1 MSVTTTSGDRA
12 TRRPV
17 PRDMAR
23 ILGDCRDL
31 AVHRLLL
38 SFTSMLD
45 RVGDLLMARAERS
58 DVREDQS
65 VLFDARE
72 VLSRERSNLMAD
84 FERHLRQ
91 LVDERISGAG
101 QSKADFSAVD
111 AKKLTL
117 VDTDAMDES
126 VLSGNIVRVVENA
139 CHEELRELNRGV
151 GYLMGEP
158 NLETAANPLAPTTIV
173 AAFTQALHDL
183 KGERRVK
190 LAILKELNQTSFGD
204 IAAIY
209 ADVNRH
215 LEGMNVVPQSLSAA
229 VHRGPPGQAGRGAD
243 GKSASAGPPPA
254 PAGEV
259 DLMAMLQRLVS
270 ARMGQSPGA
279 PMPAGLPPGG
289 IQVPDAGPAAHGGQ
303 DMQGQAH
310 ALSLGALANALSMMT
325 SASGALQQG
334 QQGQPAVGPF
344 GGPRIL
350 VTPELGDALTRMQHG
365 ESSMNYGGVSFQ
377 LAGLQQDMHNVLRDL
392 QESPLG
398 SKANQLE
405 AMTIELV
412 AMLFDFIFETK
423 DLPDSIKALIGR
435 LQMPVLRAA
444 MLDGAFFSKK
454 SHPSRLL
461 VNALAHAGI
470 GWSPTMGH
478 EDPLYR
484 KIESIVHRVL
494 EEFSEDI
501 GLFDELR
508 TDLEKFLEEE
518 DKSAEAHIQSS
529 AEEIDQRD
537 RLEIAQS
544 VAHAEVELRLRQH
557 PTPTFLATFLHEQ
570 WIEALT
576 QRYLRDGEN
585 SEGWTSALET
595 LDDLI
600 WSVQPK
606 RETEERKKLV
616 AMLRNLLK
624 RLQGGLANVA
634 WEPGGREQFMTNLV
648 EAHAAAVKPSLAS
661 APMPTTVVA
670 EAAAAAAAEAT
681 AKGDVETAAKAR
693 KLAEA
698 MAPAPAP
705 PPPEPPP
712 EVPQDRFAEIAATL
726 DRGMWVEFEGEDGQL
741 AFAKLAWV
749 SPLRG
754 TYLFTNRQ
762 GQKAVSLSADE
773 LAERFRNDRARLVEA
788 EPLVD
793 RAFTSMMAT
802 LEEKFADDGTVAAQ
816 PA

>member
-1 MSVTTTSGDRA
+1 MSVTTTSGDRS

-31 AVHRLLL
+31 AIHRLQL

-65 VLFDARE
+65 VFLDARE
-72 VLSRERSNLMAD
+72 ALTRERANLMAD

-91 LVDERISGAG
+91 FVDERISGKGLA
-101 QSKADFSAVD
+101 KADFSAVD
-111 AKKLTL
+111 ARKLTL
-117 VDTDAMDES
+117 VDTEAMDES

-151 GYLMGEP
+151 GFLMGEP

-173 AAFTQALHDL
+173 AAFTEALHGI
-183 KGERRVK
+183 KGDRRIK
-190 LAILKELNQTSFGD
+190 LAILKELNQTSFED

-215 LEGMNVVPQSLSAA
+215 LEGMNVVPQLRPTA
-229 VHRGPPGQAGRGAD
+229 VQRGGGGHGGRGAD
-243 GKSASAGPPPA
+243 DKPDGSSPPQGG
-254 PAGEV
+254 GEV

-270 ARMGQSPGA
+270 SRMGQQGA
-279 PMPAGLPPGG
+279 AASMPAGLPPGG
-289 IQVPDAGPAAHGGQ
+289 IHVPDAGPPPAAHATGQ
-303 DMQGQAH
+303 
-310 ALSLGALANALSMMT
+310 ALSMQALV
-325 SASGALQQG
+325 SALGMMAGSGGAQQA
-334 QQGQPAVGPF
+334 QPAVGPF

-350 VTPELGDALTRMQHG
+350 ATPELGDALSRLQHG
-365 ESSMNYGGVSFQ
+365 DSNMNYGGVSFQ

-461 VNALAHAGI
+461 VNALARAGI

-508 TDLEKFLEEE
+508 ADLEKFLEEE
-518 DKSAEAHIQSS
+518 DKSAAAQIQSS

-557 PTPTFLATFLHEQ
+557 ATPTFLADFLREQ
-570 WIEALT
+570 WTATLT
-576 QRYLRDGEN
+576 QRYLRDGES
-585 SEGWTSALET
+585 SEGWTSALST

-606 RETEERKKLV
+606 RETEERKRLV

-624 RLQGGLANVA
+624 RLQGGLVNIA

-648 EAHAAAVKPSLAS
+648 EAHAAAVKPSLAA
-661 APMPTTVVA
+661 APMPTTAVA
-670 EAAAAAAAEAT
+670 EAAAAAAEEAT
-681 AKGDVETAAKAR
+681 AKGDVEAAAKAR

-705 PPPEPPP
+705 LPPEPAP
-712 EVPQDRFAEIAATL
+712 EPPQDRFAEIAATL

-793 RAFTSMMAT
+793 RAFNSMMAT

>member
-1 MSVTTTSGDRA
+1 V
-12 TRRPV
+12 
-17 PRDMAR
+17 AR

-31 AVHRLLL
+31 AIHRLLL
-38 SFTSMLD
+38 SFTAMLD

-58 DVREDQS
+58 DVREDQT

-72 VLSRERSNLMAD
+72 VLMRERANLMAD

-91 LVDERISGAG
+91 LVDERISGKG
-101 QSKADFSAVD
+101 QAKADFSAMD

-117 VDTDAMDES
+117 VDTEAMDES
-126 VLSGNIVRVVENA
+126 VLSGNIIRVVENA

-158 NLETAANPLAPTTIV
+158 NLETAANPLAPNTIV
-173 AAFTQALHDL
+173 AAFTEALHGL
-183 KGERRVK
+183 KSDRRVK

-209 ADVNRH
+209 ADLNRH
-215 LEGMNVVPQSLSAA
+215 IEGMNVVPQTQSSAMQRPA
-229 VHRGPPGQAGRGAD
+229 GSHAGRAAD
-243 GKSASAGPPPA
+243 GKSPTDGATAPPQHS
-254 PAGEV
+254 GEI
-259 DLMAMLQRLVS
+259 DLMAVLQRFVGS
-270 ARMGQSPGA
+270 RMGQQAGGA
-279 PMPAGLPPGG
+279 PMPMGLPPGG
-289 IQVPDAGPAAHGGQ
+289 IQVPPAGPSPAGQ
-303 DMQGQAH
+303 ESAGNAQAM
-310 ALSLGALANALSMMT
+310 GALANALGMM
-325 SASGALQQG
+325 ANAQG
-334 QQGQPAVGPF
+334 GLGQAQPAVGPF

-350 VTPELGDALTRMQHG
+350 VTPELGDALSRLQHG
-365 ESSMNYGGVSFQ
+365 DNSMNYGGVSFQ

-398 SKANQLE
+398 AKANQLE

-478 EDPLYR
+478 DDPLYR
-484 KIESIVHRVL
+484 KIEAIVHRVL

-518 DKSAEAHIQSS
+518 DKSAEAQIQST

-557 PTPTFLATFLHEQ
+557 PTPTFLASFVRQQ
-570 WIEALT
+570 WLETLT

-585 SEGWTSALET
+585 SEGWTSALST

-606 RETEERKKLV
+606 RETEERKRLV

-624 RLQGGLANVA
+624 RLQGGLVSMA

-661 APMPTTVVA
+661 APMPTTAVA
-670 EAAAAAAAEAT
+670 EAAAAAAEEAT

-705 PPPEPPP
+705 PPPEPAP

-802 LEEKFADDGTVAAQ
+802 LEEKFADESVAAAQ

>member
-1 MSVTTTSGDRA
+1 MSTTTTSGDRA
-12 TRRPV
+12 IRRPV
-17 PRDMAR
+17 PKDMAR

-31 AVHRLLL
+31 AIHRLVL
-38 SFTSMLD
+38 SFTAMLD

-58 DVREDQS
+58 DVREDTA
-65 VLFDARE
+65 LYLD
-72 VLSRERSNLMAD
+72 SRELLMRERTSLMAE
-84 FERHLRQ
+84 FERHLRHE
-91 LVDERISGAG
+91 VDERISG
-101 QSKADFSAVD
+101 KVTPKPDFSALD
-111 AKKLTL
+111 ARKLTL
-117 VDTDAMDES
+117 VDTEAMDES

-151 GYLMGEP
+151 GYLLGQP
-158 NLETAANPLAPTTIV
+158 DLETAGNPLAPTTII
-173 AAFTQALHDL
+173 AAFTEALNEL
-183 KGERRVK
+183 KGDRKIK
-190 LAILKELNQTSFGD
+190 LTILRELNQTSFGD

-215 LEGMNVVPQSLSAA
+215 LEGMNVVPQALHATAFRGGGERGHDGGGMPLETAA
-229 VHRGPPGQAGRGAD
+229 PQPG
-243 GKSASAGPPPA
+243 
-254 PAGEV
+254 GEI
-259 DLMAMLQRLVS
+259 DLMALLQRLANARAGQQPAS
-270 ARMGQSPGA
+270 APL
-279 PMPAGLPPGG
+279 PAGLPPGG
-289 IQVPDAGPAAHGGQ
+289 IHVPAAGPEIPGQPQAISMGQLASALGMMGGGPVAAAPAQ
-303 DMQGQAH
+303 
-310 ALSLGALANALSMMT
+310 
-325 SASGALQQG
+325 
-334 QQGQPAVGPF
+334 QPAVGPF

-350 VTPELGDALTRMQHG
+350 VTPELGDALARLQHG
-365 ESSMNYGGVSFQ
+365 QRDLSYGGVSFQ

-398 SKANQLE
+398 AKANQLE

-461 VNALAHAGI
+461 VNALARAGI

-478 EDPLYR
+478 DDPLYR

-501 GLFDELR
+501 GLFDDLR
-508 TDLEKFLEEE
+508 ADLERFLEDE
-518 DKSAEAHIQSS
+518 DKTAEAEIQSS
-529 AEEIDQRD
+529 ADEIDRRD

-544 VAHAEVELRLRQH
+544 VADAEIELRLRQN
-557 PTPTFLATFLHEQ
+557 PAPNFLATFLREK
-570 WIEALT
+570 WRDTLA
-576 QRYLRDGEN
+576 QRYVRDGEN
-585 SEGWTSALET
+585 SEGWTSALAT

-606 RETEERKKLV
+606 RVTEDRQRLV

-624 RLQGGLANVA
+624 RLHGGLVNVE
-634 WEPGGREQFMTNLV
+634 WEPGGREQFMANLV
-648 EAHAAAVKPSLAS
+648 EAHAAAVKPSLA
-661 APMPTTVVA
+661 AVPMPTTAVA
-670 EAAAAAAAEAT
+670 EAAAAEAEEAT

-698 MAPAPAP
+698 MAPAPPP
-705 PPPEPPP
+705 PPPEPIP
-712 EVPQDRFAEIAATL
+712 EPVQDRFAEIAATL

-773 LAERFRNDRARLVEA
+773 LADRFRNDRARLVEA

-793 RAFTSMMAT
+793 RAFTSMMASF
-802 LEEKFADDGTVAAQ
+802 EEKFAGDGGLDEQ

>member
-1 MSVTTTSGDRA
+1 MSATTTSGDRT

-31 AVHRLLL
+31 AIHRLLL

-58 DVREDQS
+58 DVREDTA
-65 VLFDARE
+65 LFLDARE
-72 VLSRERSNLMAD
+72 VLTTERANLMAD
-84 FERHLRQ
+84 FERHLRH
-91 LVDERISGAG
+91 LVDERISGRVVA
-101 QSKADFSAVD
+101 KADFSSVD

-139 CHEELRELNRGV
+139 CHEELRELNRSV
-151 GYLMGEP
+151 GYLLGKP
-158 NLETAANPLAPTTIV
+158 DLETAANPLAPTTIV
-173 AAFTQALHDL
+173 AAFTEALHGL
-183 KGERRVK
+183 KSDRRIK
-190 LAILKELNQTSFGD
+190 LTILKELNQTSFGD

-215 LEGMNVVPQSLSAA
+215 LEGMNVVPHSMPSAVQRPGGPA
-229 VHRGPPGQAGRGAD
+229 SRGGDGRPLPADTAGL
-243 GKSASAGPPPA
+243 PPPA
-254 PAGEV
+254 TGEI
-259 DLMAMLQRLVS
+259 DLMAVLQRFVNAGLKQQA
-270 ARMGQSPGA
+270 ARAQ
-279 PMPAGLPPGG
+279 MPAGLPPGG
-289 IQVPDAGPAAHGGQ
+289 IHVPPAGSGYDGS
-303 DMQGQAH
+303 GQAQ
-310 ALSLGALANALSMMT
+310 AISMGTLANALGMMAGT
-325 SASGALQQG
+325 AASQALGGAS
-334 QQGQPAVGPF
+334 QPATGPF

-350 VTPELGDALTRMQHG
+350 VTPELGDALSRLQHG
-365 ESSMNYGGVSFQ
+365 ESSMNYGGMSFQ

-398 SKANQLE
+398 AKANQLE

-461 VNALAHAGI
+461 VNALARAGI

-478 EDPLYR
+478 DDPLYK

-494 EEFSEDI
+494 DEFSEDI

-508 TDLEKFLEEE
+508 ADLEKFLEEE
-518 DKSAEAHIQSS
+518 DKSAEAQIQST

-557 PTPTFLATFLHEQ
+557 PTPTFLASFLREQ
-570 WIEALT
+570 WMETLT

-585 SEGWTSALET
+585 SEGWTSALST

-606 RETEERKKLV
+606 RETEERKRLV

-624 RLQGGLANVA
+624 RLQGGLVNIP

-661 APMPTTVVA
+661 APMPTTAVA
-670 EAAAAAAAEAT
+670 EAAAAAAEEAT
-681 AKGDVETAAKAR
+681 AKGDVETAAKAL
-693 KLAEA
+693 KLAQA

-705 PPPEPPP
+705 PPPEPPV
-712 EVPQDRFAEIAATL
+712 EILQDHFAEIAATL

-773 LAERFRNDRARLVEA
+773 LADRFRNDRARLVEA

-802 LEEKFADDGTVAAQ
+802 LEEKFAADDAVAAQ
-816 PA
+816 PT

>member
-1 MSVTTTSGDRA
+1 VSATTTSGDR
-12 TRRPV
+12 TIRRPV

-31 AVHRLLL
+31 AIHRLLL

-65 VLFDARE
+65 VFLDARE
-72 VLSRERSNLMAD
+72 ALTRERSNLMAD
-84 FERHLRQ
+84 FERHLRH
-91 LVDERISGAG
+91 LVDERISGKG
-101 QSKADFSAVD
+101 IVKADFSAVD
-111 AKKLTL
+111 ARKLTL
-117 VDTDAMDES
+117 VDTEAMDES
-126 VLSGNIVRVVENA
+126 VLSGNIVRVVENT

-151 GYLMGEP
+151 GFLMGEP

-173 AAFTQALHDL
+173 AAFTEALHGI
-183 KGERRVK
+183 KGDRRIK

-215 LEGMNVVPQSLSAA
+215 LEGMNVVPQMKPHA
-229 VHRGPPGQAGRGAD
+229 VQRGAGGQGGRGAD
-243 GKSASAGPPPA
+243 DRADGSTPPQGS
-254 PAGEV
+254 GEV

-270 ARMGQSPGA
+270 SRLGQQAAAA

-289 IQVPDAGPAAHGGQ
+289 IQVPDAGPPPTAHEP
-303 DMQGQAH
+303 GQALTMQ
-310 ALSLGALANALSMMT
+310 ALVSALGMMA
-325 SASGALQQG
+325 SSGAAQQA
-334 QQGQPAVGPF
+334 QPAAGPF

-350 VTPELGDALTRMQHG
+350 ATPELGDALSRLQHG

-508 TDLEKFLEEE
+508 ADLEKFLEEE
-518 DKSAEAHIQSS
+518 DKSAEAQIQST

-557 PTPTFLATFLHEQ
+557 PTPTFLATFLREQ
-570 WIEALT
+570 WMETLT
-576 QRYLRDGEN
+576 QRYLRDGET
-585 SEGWTSALET
+585 SEGWTSALAT

-606 RETEERKKLV
+606 RETEERKRLV

-624 RLQGGLANVA
+624 RLQGGLVNIP

-648 EAHAAAVKPSLAS
+648 EAHAAAVKPSLAA
-661 APMPTTVVA
+661 APMPTTAVA
-670 EAAAAAAAEAT
+670 EAAAAAAEEAT

-705 PPPEPPP
+705 PPPEPAP
-712 EVPQDRFAEIAATL
+712 EAPQDRFAEIAATL

-793 RAFTSMMAT
+793 RAFNSMMAT

>member
-1 MSVTTTSGDRA
+1 MSATTTSGDRDV
-12 TRRPV
+12 RRPV
-17 PRDMAR
+17 PRDMAK

-31 AVHRLLL
+31 AIHRLLL

-45 RVGDLLMARAERS
+45 RVGDLLMSRAERS

-65 VLFDARE
+65 IFLDARE
-72 VLSRERSNLMAD
+72 VLFRERANLMAD
-84 FERHLRQ
+84 FERHLRK
-91 LVDERISGAG
+91 LVDERIDGKG
-101 QSKADFSAVD
+101 HIKADFSAVD
-111 AKKLTL
+111 ARKLTL

-126 VLSGNIVRVVENA
+126 VLSGNIVRVVENT
-139 CHEELRELNRGV
+139 CHDELRDLNRGM
-151 GYLMGEP
+151 GFLMGEP

-173 AAFTQALHDL
+173 AAFTEALHGL
-183 KGERRVK
+183 KGDHRIK

-215 LEGMNVVPQSLSAA
+215 LEGLNVMPQLRPAA
-229 VHRGPPGQAGRGAD
+229 VQRGQPGRGPDGRPDGAD
-243 GKSASAGPPPA
+243 GASAPA
-254 PAGEV
+254 QGGGEI

-270 ARMGQSPGA
+270 ARMGQQPPGA

-289 IQVPDAGPAAHGGQ
+289 IQVPDAGPSSG
-303 DMQGQAH
+303 QGQA
-310 ALSLGALANALSMMT
+310 LSMGALASALGMM
-325 SASGALQQG
+325 AAGAGGAQQG
-334 QQGQPAVGPF
+334 PPAVGPF

-350 VTPELGDALTRMQHG
+350 VTPELGDALSRMQHG
-365 ESSMNYGGVSFQ
+365 DSSMNYGGVSFQ

-484 KIESIVHRVL
+484 KIEAIVHRVL

-508 TDLEKFLEEE
+508 ADLEKFLEEE
-518 DKSAEAHIQSS
+518 DKSAEAQIQST

-557 PTPTFLATFLHEQ
+557 ATPTFLASFLRQQ
-570 WIEALT
+570 WTETLT
-576 QRYLRDGEN
+576 QRYLRDGES
-585 SEGWTSALET
+585 SEGWTSALST

-606 RETEERKKLV
+606 RETEERKRLV

-624 RLQGGLANVA
+624 RLQGGLVNIP

-661 APMPTTVVA
+661 APMPTTAVA
-670 EAAAAAAAEAT
+670 EAAAAAAEEAS

-793 RAFTSMMAT
+793 RAFNSMMAT
-802 LEEKFADDGTVAAQ
+802 LEEKFADEGAVAAQ

>member
-1 MSVTTTSGDRA
+1 
-12 TRRPV
+12 
-17 PRDMAR
+17 
-23 ILGDCRDL
+23 
-31 AVHRLLL
+31 
-38 SFTSMLD
+38 
-45 RVGDLLMARAERS
+45 
-58 DVREDQS
+58 
-65 VLFDARE
+65 
-72 VLSRERSNLMAD
+72 
-84 FERHLRQ
+84 
-91 LVDERISGAG
+91 
-101 QSKADFSAVD
+101 
-111 AKKLTL
+111 
-117 VDTDAMDES
+117 
-126 VLSGNIVRVVENA
+126 
-139 CHEELRELNRGV
+139 
-151 GYLMGEP
+151 MGEP
-158 NLETAANPLAPTTIV
+158 DLETAANPLAPTTIV
-173 AAFTQALHDL
+173 AAFTEALHGL
-183 KGERRVK
+183 KGDRRLK

-215 LEGMNVVPQSLSAA
+215 LEGMNIVPQLRPAA
-229 VHRGPPGQAGRGAD
+229 VHRGPGGHAGRAGD
-243 GKSASAGPPPA
+243 GKGAVDEAAAA
-254 PAGEV
+254 PTGEI
-259 DLMAMLQRLVS
+259 DLMAMLQRFVG
-270 ARMGQSPGA
+270 ARMAQQASRA

-289 IQVPDAGPAAHGGQ
+289 VQVPDAGPPMAGG
-303 DMQGQAH
+303 DGQAQ
-310 ALSLGALANALSMMT
+310 ALTMGALASALGMMAP
-325 SASGALQQG
+325 SAGGTAQQM
-334 QQGQPAVGPF
+334 PAATGPF

-350 VTPELGDALTRMQHG
+350 VTPELGDALARLQHG
-365 ESSMNYGGVSFQ
+365 ESNMNYGGMSFQ

-398 SKANQLE
+398 AKANQLE

-435 LQMPVLRAA
+435 MQMPVLRAA

-461 VNALAHAGI
+461 VNALARAGI

-494 EEFSEDI
+494 DEFSEDI

-508 TDLEKFLEEE
+508 TDLEKFLDEE
-518 DKSAEAHIQSS
+518 DKTAEAQIQSS

-557 PTPTFLATFLHEQ
+557 PTPTFLASFLRDQ
-570 WIEALT
+570 WMETLT

-585 SEGWTSALET
+585 SEGWTSALST

-606 RETEERKKLV
+606 RETEERKRLV

-624 RLQGGLANVA
+624 RLQGGLVNIR

-661 APMPTTVVA
+661 AAMPTTAVA
-670 EAAAAAAAEAT
+670 EAAAAEAEEAT

-693 KLAEA
+693 KLADA

-712 EVPQDRFAEIAATL
+712 EVPHDRFAEIAATL

-802 LEEKFADDGTVAAQ
+802 LEEKFADEGDVASQ

>member
-1 MSVTTTSGDRA
+1 
-12 TRRPV
+12 
-17 PRDMAR
+17 
-23 ILGDCRDL
+23 
-31 AVHRLLL
+31 
-38 SFTSMLD
+38 
-45 RVGDLLMARAERS
+45 
-58 DVREDQS
+58 
-65 VLFDARE
+65 
-72 VLSRERSNLMAD
+72 
-84 FERHLRQ
+84 
-91 LVDERISGAG
+91 
-101 QSKADFSAVD
+101 
-111 AKKLTL
+111 
-117 VDTDAMDES
+117 
-126 VLSGNIVRVVENA
+126 
-139 CHEELRELNRGV
+139 
-151 GYLMGEP
+151 
-158 NLETAANPLAPTTIV
+158 
-173 AAFTQALHDL
+173 
-183 KGERRVK
+183 
-190 LAILKELNQTSFGD
+190 
-204 IAAIY
+204 
-209 ADVNRH
+209 
-215 LEGMNVVPQSLSAA
+215 
-229 VHRGPPGQAGRGAD
+229 
-243 GKSASAGPPPA
+243 
-254 PAGEV
+254 
-259 DLMAMLQRLVS
+259 
-270 ARMGQSPGA
+270 
-279 PMPAGLPPGG
+279 
-289 IQVPDAGPAAHGGQ
+289 
-303 DMQGQAH
+303 
-310 ALSLGALANALSMMT
+310 
-325 SASGALQQG
+325 
-334 QQGQPAVGPF
+334 
-344 GGPRIL
+344 
-350 VTPELGDALTRMQHG
+350 
-365 ESSMNYGGVSFQ
+365 
-377 LAGLQQDMHNVLRDL
+377 
-392 QESPLG
+392 
-398 SKANQLE
+398 
-405 AMTIELV
+405 
-412 AMLFDFIFETK
+412 MLFDFIFETK

-461 VNALAHAGI
+461 VNALARAGI
-470 GWSPTMGH
+470 GWSPTMGR

-484 KIESIVHRVL
+484 KLESIVHRVL

-508 TDLEKFLEEE
+508 ADLEKFLEEE
-518 DKSAEAHIQSS
+518 DKSAEAQIQSS

-557 PTPTFLATFLHEQ
+557 PTPTFLAAFLREQ
-570 WIEALT
+570 WMETLT
-576 QRYLRDGEN
+576 QRYLRDGET
-585 SEGWTSALET
+585 SEGWTSALST

-606 RETEERKKLV
+606 RETEERKRLV

-624 RLQGGLANVA
+624 RLQGGLVNIR

-648 EAHAAAVKPSLAS
+648 EAHAAAVKPSLAA
-661 APMPTTVVA
+661 APMPTTAVA
-670 EAAAAAAAEAT
+670 EAAAAAAEEAA

-793 RAFTSMMAT
+793 RAFNSMMAT
-802 LEEKFADDGTVAAQ
+802 LEEKFADDGTVAAL